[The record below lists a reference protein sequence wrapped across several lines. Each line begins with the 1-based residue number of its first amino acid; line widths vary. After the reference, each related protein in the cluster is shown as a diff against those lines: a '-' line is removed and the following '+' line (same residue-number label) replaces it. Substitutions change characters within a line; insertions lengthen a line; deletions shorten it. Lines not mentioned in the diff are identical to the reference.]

1 MSDRPPSPSSL
12 SADADRIAAL
22 ERYAILDTPPEP
34 SFDDIVL
41 IAKELCATPIALV
54 SLVASDRQW
63 FKARVGLDACET
75 PIEQSVCAYAL
86 EQPDD
91 ILVVP
96 DMTRDPRTRENPL
109 VTGSDAMRFYAGV
122 PLVTGDRLVLGTL
135 CVIDRTARPGGLS
148 MAQSAGLRA
157 LARQI
162 MRLFE
167 LRRSVASR
175 DIGLATQFRESETL
189 RSSAAALAESE
200 MRLRLAIEATGV
212 GIWDFDPTHRRLH
225 WDGPTRAM
233 FGIGPSDPVS
243 YEESFLAGLHP
254 EDRQR
259 ADAAVRAALDPNG
272 PRTFSS
278 EYRTIAHDGTVLCW
292 LSARGRLAVENG
304 IAKRLVGTV
313 RDITVERQAELAI
326 QATEERYR
334 LVTRA
339 TNDVIWDWD
348 LAKDHVLWNES
359 LLTAYGWDPSLIN
372 SSGGWWIDHI
382 HPDDRARVDADIHEV
397 IAGSGIDWSHEYR
410 FECADGSFADV
421 LDRGSVVRDAHG
433 KPVRMIGAMLDL
445 TERNRAEAQFR
456 AVFEGANVGIIQL
469 DPRSLRALR
478 VNAKLRAIW
487 GADEADIVGQPI
499 GKWTPDEDAQEREL
513 LHRRLTNGEIVRETL
528 EKRYRRK
535 DGGLI
540 WARVNIVSQWR
551 GEDMLTTAM
560 IEDITSEKQSE
571 ARHRAL
577 IGLGDLLR
585 EAKDT
590 REVATAAAS
599 SLGHSLGVSRA
610 GYAEI
615 DCKAGLL
622 SIEVDWTDEGV
633 ASLTGSHSLA
643 QFSATIA
650 LLKRGRVIAV
660 QDASLD
666 PRLAKDAGSYAAIA
680 TRAQVQIPLIRH
692 GELVGVLFV
701 HDEKIR
707 DWTQGDLDF
716 AREVAERTWATLARV
731 QAEDLQRLLNRELSH
746 RMKNTL
752 AMVQAITSQ
761 TLRKAVDIEAA
772 RDALLAR
779 LFALGKAHDLL
790 LSGETES
797 AEIRDVIANALAIH
811 DDGLPGRFRLTGPSL
826 LAGPKAALALA
837 LMMHELGTN
846 AAKYGALSVPD
857 GKVDVEWSIDKVPAD
872 PMVRLIWSERNGPP
886 VTAPTI
892 SGFGSRLIERGL
904 AGAVDGEV
912 VIDYDRAGVVC
923 RVIAP
928 LSGFL
933 AHS

>member
-1 MSDRPPSPSSL
+1 MSDRPASSGPY
-12 SADADRIAAL
+12 SADSDRIAAL
-22 ERYAILDTPPEP
+22 ERYAILDTPPE
-34 SFDDIVL
+34 SDFDDIVV

-54 SLVASDRQW
+54 SLVSSDRQW
-63 FKARVGLDACET
+63 FKARVGLESCET
-75 PIEQSVCAYAL
+75 PIELSVCSHAL
-86 EQPDD
+86 GQPDEVL
-91 ILVVP
+91 IIP

-109 VTGSDAMRFYAGV
+109 VTGPDAMRFYAGA

-135 CVIDRTARPGGLS
+135 CVIDTTVRPDGLS
-148 MAQSAGLRA
+148 SAQSAGLSA

-175 DIGLATQFRESETL
+175 DLGLAAQFRESEML
-189 RSSAAALAESE
+189 RSSAVALTESE

-212 GIWDFDPTHRRLH
+212 GIWDFDLTERRLH
-225 WDGPTRAM
+225 WDNPTRAM
-233 FGIGPSDPVS
+233 FGIGPDDPIS
-243 YEESFLAGLHP
+243 YETSFLAGVHP
-254 EDRQR
+254 EDRDR

-272 PRTFSS
+272 TRTFSS
-278 EYRTIAHDGTVLCW
+278 EYRTVARDGTVLCW
-292 LSARGRLAVENG
+292 LSARGQLVVENG
-304 IAKRLVGTV
+304 VAKRLVGTV
-313 RDITVERQAELAI
+313 RDITIERQAELAI

-348 LAKDHVLWNES
+348 LLKDHVLWNEA
-359 LLTAYGWDPSLIN
+359 LFTAYGWDPRFIDAT
-372 SSGGWWIDHI
+372 GAWWIDHI
-382 HPDDRARVDADIHEV
+382 HPDDRERVDADIHEV
-397 IAGSGIDWSHEYR
+397 IAGSFADWSQEYR
-410 FECADGSFADV
+410 FQRADGSFADV
-421 LDRGSVVRDAHG
+421 LDRGSVVRDANG
-433 KPVRMIGAMLDL
+433 APIRMIGAMLDL

-499 GKWTPDEDAQEREL
+499 GKWTPEEDATEREL
-513 LHRRLTNGEIVRETL
+513 LHRRLANGEIVRETL

-535 DGGLI
+535 DGDLI

-560 IEDITSEKQSE
+560 IEDITVEKQSE
-571 ARHRAL
+571 ERHRSL
-577 IGLGDLLR
+577 IDLGDRLR
-585 EAKDT
+585 DARNTLD
-590 REVATAAAS
+590 VATAAAE
-599 SLGHSLGVSRA
+599 SLGRCLGVSRA

-615 DCKAGLL
+615 DGAAGFLT
-622 SIEVDWTDEGV
+622 IEQDWTDGGA
-633 ASLTGSHSLA
+633 ASLTGRHALA

-650 LLKRGRVIAV
+650 LLKRGHVIAAKDV
-660 QDASLD
+660 PSDL
-666 PRLAKDAGSYAAIA
+666 RFAKDACSYAAIG
-680 TRAQVQIPLIRH
+680 TRAQLKVPLIRH
-692 GELVGVLFV
+692 GELVGILFA
-701 HDEKIR
+701 HDGKVR
-707 DWTQGDLDF
+707 DWPQVDLDF

-731 QAEDLQRLLNRELSH
+731 QAEDFQRLLNRELSH

-772 RDALLAR
+772 REVLLAR

-790 LSGETES
+790 MSGETES

-811 DDGLPGRFRLTGPSL
+811 DDGLPDRFRLAGPL
-826 LAGPKAALALA
+826 LLVGPKAALALA

-846 AAKYGALSVPD
+846 AAKYGAMSVPD
-857 GKVDVEWSIDKVPAD
+857 GKVEVEWSIDEGPAE
-872 PMVRLIWSERNGPP
+872 PMVRLIWTERNGPP
-886 VTAPTI
+886 VTEPTI

-912 VIDYDRAGVVC
+912 TIDYDRAGVIC
-923 RVIAP
+923 RVVAP